1 MQFAP
6 LHGHTK
12 KVYPI
17 MSIERKEK
25 KKGNSKCHDLLIH
38 EWANES
44 AHKDGIQ
51 AIVVGP
57 LCY

>member
-1 MQFAP
+1 MQFVP

-17 MSIERKEK
+17 ESTKRKEK
-25 KKGNSKCHDLLIH
+25 KKNNSKCHDLLIH
-38 EWANES
+38 ERANES
-44 AHKDGIQ
+44 AHEEGIQ